1 MMLIVTILLIA
12 MSVPARAHEVGAA
25 AEAWDWTTDLAI
37 VLPLACTA
45 GLYLFG
51 VGRLWRSAGF
61 RRGVQFWQ
69 FICFWLGWLSL
80 VIALVSPLHSL
91 GQKLFTAHMIE
102 HEMLMVL
109 AAPLLVAARPGAAML
124 WGLPK
129 RLRATIG
136 TLLRSSSVAGAWQT
150 LSSPLVVTLVHGL
163 ALWAWHVPVLYN
175 AALVSDA
182 IHWLQHLSFLGTA
195 LLFWWPLLRGV
206 DRDRVPGVAVLCL
219 FITSL
224 HSGLLGV
231 LLTLAR
237 HPWYPAQSAAA
248 HDWGLT
254 SMEDQQLGGLV
265 MWVPA
270 GTVYAV
276 AALTLAALWIA
287 NAAQMKGQAH
297 AR

>member
-25 AEAWDWTTDLAI
+25 AGAWDWTTDLAI
-37 VLPLACTA
+37 VLPLAFTA
-45 GLYLFG
+45 GLYLLG

-61 RRGVQFWQ
+61 RRGVQLWQ

-102 HEMLMVL
+102 HEMLMVV

-129 RLRATIG
+129 RLRAAIAS
-136 TLLRSSSVAGAWQT
+136 LLRSSSVASAWRN

-175 AALVSDA
+175 AVLVSDA

-237 HPWYPAQSAAA
+237 HPWYPTQSAAA

-254 SMEDQQLGGLV
+254 AMEDQQLGGLV

-276 AALTLAALWIA
+276 AALALAALWIA
-287 NAAQMKGQAH
+287 NAAQVKGPAH